1 MMHIMKRGIHFINLQ
16 KVRTRTS
23 PTRLHLVEKQIAG
36 FAVLVRAVLALLAG
50 FALFVTV
57 ETILLLVVLGR
68 STAALHAS
76 LDASLAALL
85 FLAGRPPRAGHG
97 PQRPGAAK
105 TGS

>member
-1 MMHIMKRGIHFINLQ
+1 MNLR
-16 KVRTRTS
+16 KVRTR
-23 PTRLHLVEKQIAG
+23 PLPARLHLVEKQVAG
-36 FAVLVRAVLALLAG
+36 FALLVRAVLALLAG

-76 LDASLAALL
+76 LDAALAALL
-85 FLAGRPPRAGHG
+85 FLAGRAPRTRHG
-97 PQRPGAAK
+97 LERPGAAI